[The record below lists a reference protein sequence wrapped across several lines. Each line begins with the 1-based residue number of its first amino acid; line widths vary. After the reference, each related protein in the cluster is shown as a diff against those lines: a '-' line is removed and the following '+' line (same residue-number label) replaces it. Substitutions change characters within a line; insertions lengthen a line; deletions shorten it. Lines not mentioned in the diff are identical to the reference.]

1 MRSMNTKE
9 VALCSIFTAIAIA
22 LERVRIS
29 AIFASVQF
37 YFWEIPIVIA
47 ALLFG
52 LKFGFSVAALSAF
65 GQALI
70 FPRALGFIF
79 PIWNLIEMSAALVG
93 VFLAQRLIMWR
104 TSRTSQVKAFKIK
117 PVVYFTAAAMA
128 VRLTVTP
135 FVNFF
140 MYKYMMP
147 IVVGQSFSDAYI
159 IAMTPALLVF
169 DIILVL
175 YSVPTSYI
183 IAKTI
188 NKNLSIG
195 NHIF

>member
-1 MRSMNTKE
+1 MNTKE

-22 LERVRIS
+22 LERVRIP
-29 AIFASVQF
+29 AVFAPIQF

-70 FPRALGFIF
+70 FPRALGFLF

-93 VFLAQRLIMWR
+93 VYLAQRLITWR
-104 TSRTSQVKAFKIK
+104 ISRTSQEKAFKKIK
-117 PVVYFTAAAMA
+117 PVVYFTASVMA
-128 VRLTVTP
+128 VRFAVTP

-159 IAMTPALLVF
+159 IALTPALLVF
-169 DIILVL
+169 DAILVF

-183 IAKTI
+183 IAKML

-195 NHIF
+195 NRIF